1 MDAAAGGFG
10 GPRPSIGCSQDP
22 LRAGGHIV
30 PVSPQPGLDHPHQC
44 RSQLRWAG
52 ACRTRGWELPPTAV
66 LRGAGCCAG
75 RAHGTGD
82 PRRWAGR
89 TGAAGLWE
97 GSAPLVLAGRR
108 GPYSPL
114 QRSRVSAPSPW
125 QVGEWDR
132 EAGPRSGEQGSQGH
146 RSLVPCSG
154 STALPAEPPA
164 PTGVPG
170 LPSPARG
177 QHRIKKT

>member
-1 MDAAAGGFG
+1 MLAGLTAQGTHG
-10 GPRPSIGCSQDP
+10 GGLAEPVLLGSGRAQPRWCS
-22 LRAGGHIV
+22 RAGRV
-30 PVSPQPGLDHPHQC
+30 
-44 RSQLRWAG
+44 
-52 ACRTRGWELPPTAV
+52 
-66 LRGAGCCAG
+66 
-75 RAHGTGD
+75 
-82 PRRWAGR
+82 
-89 TGAAGLWE
+89 
-97 GSAPLVLAGRR
+97 
-108 GPYSPL
+108 PL